1 MRRPGVRD
9 SPDHQSSRV
18 ITGSGHNRGTP
29 GNGHLPN
36 RVTTVILRISRG
48 ESIVNS
54 LSFLV
59 KILTSSLLYVM
70 DNKIND

>member
-18 ITGSGHNRGTP
+18 IPGSGHNRGTP